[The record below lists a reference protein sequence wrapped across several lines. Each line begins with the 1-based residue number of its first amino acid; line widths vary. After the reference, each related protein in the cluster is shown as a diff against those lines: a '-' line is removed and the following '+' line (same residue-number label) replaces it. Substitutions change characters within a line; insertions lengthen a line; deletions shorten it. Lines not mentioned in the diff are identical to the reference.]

1 MGSLKADG
9 SYTGKRAEAQDT
21 IQSTSG
27 RLITLGLLI
36 VTEEVHSTRTS
47 TNSWCLDKC
56 MQDPVAQNVVK
67 RIEHVTQ
74 IPQTNS
80 ESLQMLRYE
89 VGQVRKC
96 TNWSNANDTICSD
109 QRFLPSLPSI
119 MVSIMI

>member
-1 MGSLKADG
+1 MGRLKADG
-9 SYTGKRAEAQDT
+9 SYTGKRAEAKFK

-27 RLITLGLLI
+27 QLITLGLLI

-47 TNSWCLDKC
+47 TNSWCLEKC
-56 MQDPVAQNVVK
+56 MQDPVAQDVLK

-89 VGQVRKC
+89 VGQVRNC
-96 TNWSNANDTICSD
+96 TNCSNTNRTIL
-109 QRFLPSLPSI
+109 F
-119 MVSIMI
+119 